1 MALDITKLRLTLTRL
16 EGLRDRLQARAGQVR
31 LIMGGGTTGEE
42 AAIVDIWHSV
52 KEYTQKLFFIVQSI
66 DIHAENQAFGIPEDI
81 KKQVEER
88 YARELQK
95 GENLLK
101 QANRFINK
109 AENELNSP
117 LPERDQEPKKDPIP
131 EPKKEPK
138 PPTLQ
143 EPPQPQP
150 APGLPDEEPKP
161 AKRKP
166 SVKQTAQEDP
176 PKPAEIKALA
186 KQRTQLIDDI
196 IERMEKQVG
205 EAQGDLL
212 RRIVDDFVEKLD
224 QDENGAIKNT
234 LANKRKIALLD
245 KVYSQYV
252 QETGVQVVKTIVDSV
267 GKIMDFNGKYY
278 GVFTTKAQLGQIMAD
293 TKSQVG
299 DWLGIT
305 KRGGLVE
312 NGYLNRLLQ
321 DPTVRNTVRD
331 SVFKSVVSQ
340 KGFFETKAD
349 LKTYI
354 EGNPGQT
361 GALKK
366 YYRNF
371 VFDTFSQV
379 DRTQAKIFAD
389 KLGFKYAIYEGGLI
403 ETSREFCKERNG
415 KVFTREEIEKF
426 NPPVAKPPNYN
437 AFVDLGGYGCRHHL
451 NWVPDAVAFALRPEL
466 RNKPAA

>member
-1 MALDITKLRLTLTRL
+1 MALDTVKLKLTLQRL
-16 EGLRDRLQARAGQVR
+16 EGLRDRLALRIDQVIK
-31 LIMGGGTTGEE
+31 IMGGTTGEVV
-42 AAIVDIWHSV
+42 AVAQVWGSV
-52 KEYTQKLFFIVQSI
+52 KDYTLKLFFLNQSI
-66 DIHAENQAFGIPEDI
+66 EIHEENQRAGIPQEI
-81 KKQVEER
+81 RQQVDER
-88 YARELQK
+88 YARTLAD
-95 GENLLK
+95 GENLLR
-101 QANRFINK
+101 QAQRFINK
-109 AENELNSP
+109 AEGELNSP
-117 LPERDQEPKKDPIP
+117 LPDPKKKDDEIP
-131 EPKKEPK
+131 KPKKEPK
-138 PPTLQ
+138 PPTLD
-143 EPPQPQP
+143 EPPAPLPPPDLP
-150 APGLPDEEPKP
+150 AEEETPKP

-186 KQRTQLIDDI
+186 RERTKLIDDI

-205 EAQGDLL
+205 SAQDDLL
-212 RRIVDDFVEKLD
+212 RRIVDDFVEELD

-245 KVYSQYV
+245 RVYNQYV
-252 QETGVQVVKTIVDSV
+252 QETGVQVVETIVDSV

-278 GVFTTKAQLGQIMAD
+278 GVFTTKAQLGNIMAD

-312 NGYLNRLLQ
+312 NGYLNRLLT
-321 DPTVRNTVRD
+321 DPAIRNTVRD

-340 KGFFETKAD
+340 KGFFETKAG
-349 LKTYI
+349 LKDYI
-354 EGNPGQT
+354 KGNPGQT
-361 GALKK
+361 GALQK

-426 NPPVAKPPNYN
+426 DPTEAKPPNYN
-437 AFVDLGGYGCRHHL
+437 PFTDLGGYGCRHHL

-466 RNKPAA
+466 RQMAAA

>member
-1 MALDITKLRLTLTRL
+1 MALDIVKLKLTLQ
-16 EGLRDRLQARAGQVR
+16 RLQILEAQLLARVTQVQQ
-31 LIMGGGTTGEE
+31 IMGGKTTSEV
-42 AAIVDIWHSV
+42 AAVAGIWKSV
-52 KEYTQKLFFIVQSI
+52 KDYTEKLFSVNQSI
-66 DIHAENQAFGIPEDI
+66 DIHEENERAGIPED
-81 KKQVEER
+81 VRPRVDER
-88 YARELQK
+88 HARTLAN

-101 QANRFINK
+101 QAQRYINK

-117 LPERDQEPKKDPIP
+117 LPNPDEDDEQVPK
-131 EPKKEPK
+131 PKKEPK

-143 EPPQPQP
+143 EPSAPQPPPDLP
-150 APGLPDEEPKP
+150 AEEQPKP

-176 PKPAEIKALA
+176 PKPGEIKALA
-186 KQRTQLIDDI
+186 RQRTKLIDDI

-205 EAQGDLL
+205 TAQEDLL
-212 RRIVDDFVEKLD
+212 RRIVDEFVEELE

-245 KVYSQYV
+245 RVYNQYV
-252 QETGVQVVKTIVDSV
+252 QENGVQVVKTIVDSV

-278 GVFTTKAQLGQIMAD
+278 GVFTTKAQLGKIMAD

-305 KRGGLVE
+305 KRGALVE
-312 NGYLNRLLQ
+312 NGYLNRLLT
-321 DPTVRNTVRD
+321 DPTIRNTVRD

-349 LKTYI
+349 LKSYI
-354 EGNPGQT
+354 KGNPTQA
-361 GALKK
+361 GALQK

-389 KLGFKYAIYEGGLI
+389 KLGFKYAVYEGGLI
-403 ETSREFCKERNG
+403 KTSREFCKQRNG

-426 NPPVAKPPNYN
+426 DPPEAKPPNYN
-437 AFVDLGGYGCRHHL
+437 PFTDLGGYGCRHHL

-466 RNKPAA
+466 RQKATA